1 MLGDAQD
8 EAERID
14 GGGGEDLLDPSP
26 DGVIQKEKGKFFRRS
41 LPIPSMQSQRAVAER
56 AVKRAKDVLGTAL
69 DDLGLTRPPVS

>member
-41 LPIPSMQSQRAVAER
+41 LPIPSMQSQRAVVER